1 MMAQISR
8 TLLTL
13 LLLFVVSIGA
23 CDREGSGGNWGGQW
37 FKPRGE
43 PWTIEC
49 LILRD
54 SDRRASAEA
63 IGDVLRRTAGFRGDD
78 VRVGHQGEV
87 STVWYSTY
95 YRRID
100 RRAGTREIP
109 DALRKDL
116 TLIKELVDDHGRR
129 LFVGARMVSSPLPV
143 EERPEWDLR
152 NAEGLYTLQVAAF
165 FTSPEVSNH
174 KMAAVQYVE
183 QLRKE
188 GYEAY
193 YHLGEAKS
201 EVTIGA
207 FGSEALVKRG
217 GHIGYSERI
226 RALQRKEHFAY
237 NVTNGRIWRQVVNG
251 KKAPVRSRLVAI
263 PKRGDDAP

>member
-1 MMAQISR
+1 
-8 TLLTL
+8 
-13 LLLFVVSIGA
+13 A
-23 CDREGSGGNWGGQW
+23 CEREGGGGDWGARW
-37 FKPRGE
+37 FQPQGE

-54 SDRRASAEA
+54 PDRRASAETIA
-63 IGDVLRRTAGFRGDD
+63 DVLRRTAGIRSDD
-78 VRVGHQGEV
+78 VRVGHQGDV

-109 DALRKDL
+109 DALRQDL
-116 TLIKELVDDHGRR
+116 TMIKELVDDHGRR
-129 LFVGARMVSSPLPV
+129 LLVGARMVPSPLPV

-152 NAEGLYTLQVAAF
+152 NADGRYTLQVAAF
-165 FTSPEVSNH
+165 FTAPEVSNH

-201 EVTIGA
+201 VVTIGA
-207 FGSEALVKRG
+207 FGSEALVNRG
-217 GHIGYSERI
+217 GHLGYSERV
-226 RALQRKEHFAY
+226 RALQREGHFAY
-237 NVTNGRIWRQVVNG
+237 NLTNGRIWHQVVGAN
-251 KKAPVRSRLVAI
+251 KAPVGSRLVAI
-263 PKRGDDAP
+263 PNRGDDVP

>member
-1 MMAQISR
+1 M
-8 TLLTL
+8 TL
-13 LLLFVVSIGA
+13 LLLLAISTGA
-23 CDREGSGGNWGGQW
+23 CEREGGGGDWGARW

-43 PWTIEC
+43 SWTIEC

-54 SDRRASAEA
+54 PDRRTSAEA
-63 IGDVLRRTAGFRGDD
+63 IGDVLRQTQGIRSDD
-78 VRVGHQGEV
+78 VRVGHQGDV

-109 DALRKDL
+109 DALRQDL
-116 TLIKELVDDHGRR
+116 TMIKELVDDHGRR
-129 LFVGARMVSSPLPV
+129 LLVGARMVPSPLPV

-152 NAEGLYTLQVAAF
+152 NADGRYTLQVAAF
-165 FTSPEVSNH
+165 FTAPEVSNH

-201 EVTIGA
+201 VVTIGA
-207 FGSEALVKRG
+207 FGSEALVNRG
-217 GHIGYSERI
+217 GHLGYSERV
-226 RALQRKEHFAY
+226 RALQREGHFAY
-237 NVTNGRIWRQVVNG
+237 NLTNGRIWHQVVGAN
-251 KKAPVRSRLVAI
+251 KAPVGSRLVAI
-263 PKRGDDAP
+263 PNRGDDVP